1 MPFAARSDCS
11 IIIII
16 IIIIIIKVFI
26 NHSFRKQTFNNLHG
40 KNMNKG
46 KRKIHKENDKIN
58 ISYY

>member
-11 IIIII
+11 I

-46 KRKIHKENDKIN
+46 KRKIRKENDKIN